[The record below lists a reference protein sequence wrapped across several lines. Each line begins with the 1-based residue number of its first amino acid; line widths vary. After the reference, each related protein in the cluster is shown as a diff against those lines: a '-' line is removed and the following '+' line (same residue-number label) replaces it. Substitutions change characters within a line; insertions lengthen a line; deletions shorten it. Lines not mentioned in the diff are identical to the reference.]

1 MKDLLLLLCR
11 YPFDAA
17 NRDILSEMIGKVQ
30 DWHKMSELINTHG
43 IIALAAYN
51 IKEAGL
57 EKEVPG
63 EAMAILENGYMQSV
77 VRNTWLTER
86 WKEVNAILSN
96 A

>member
-57 EKEVPG
+57 EKDSDK
-63 EAMAILENGYMQSV
+63 LEYY
-77 VRNTWLTER
+77 
-86 WKEVNAILSN
+86 KENSDYFSTAGVKISQKIR
-96 A
+96 